1 MVANTALFNLFLFNH
16 FCNVFKFEL
25 QCKFLQKF
33 DILQILKVLS
43 YKEKVLLHCSIFGGG
58 TNIKFLVIQLSAI
71 WHYLLCVQ
79 KIWLTLRYSVY
90 HWMARGITVTENS
103 QNHAVEALIIM
114 LPWLLRCMCS
124 IHKRGSEVF
133 DTQIISHQNF
143 IYNRKKKYWPTS
155 YKRIYF

>member
-43 YKEKVLLHCSIFGGG
+43 YKEKVLLHRSIFGGG

-79 KIWLTLRYSVY
+79 KI
-90 HWMARGITVTENS
+90 
-103 QNHAVEALIIM
+103 
-114 LPWLLRCMCS
+114 
-124 IHKRGSEVF
+124 
-133 DTQIISHQNF
+133 
-143 IYNRKKKYWPTS
+143 
-155 YKRIYF
+155 

>member
-33 DILQILKVLS
+33 DILQKLKVLS
-43 YKEKVLLHCSIFGGG
+43 YKEKVLLHRSIFGGG

-90 HWMARGITVTENS
+90 HWMARGITVTEKNHKTSVGSDNDVAMVIKVCVFLS
-103 QNHAVEALIIM
+103 QKGQWSVWYSNY
-114 LPWLLRCMCS
+114 
-124 IHKRGSEVF
+124 F
-133 DTQIISHQNF
+133 
-143 IYNRKKKYWPTS
+143 TS
-155 YKRIYF
+155 KFYL